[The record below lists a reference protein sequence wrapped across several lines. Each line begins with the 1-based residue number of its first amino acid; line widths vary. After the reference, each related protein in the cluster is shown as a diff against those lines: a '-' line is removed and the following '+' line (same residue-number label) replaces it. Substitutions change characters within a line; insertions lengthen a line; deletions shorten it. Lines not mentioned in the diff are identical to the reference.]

1 MGSVNDM
8 EDYLRAPDIR
18 TIRILN
24 ECDVNVDGDGV
35 CGGSTEA
42 NEDVFAVP
50 LSSI

>member
-1 MGSVNDM
+1 VNDK
-8 EDYLRAPDIR
+8 EDYPRAPDIR

-50 LSSI
+50 LSSM